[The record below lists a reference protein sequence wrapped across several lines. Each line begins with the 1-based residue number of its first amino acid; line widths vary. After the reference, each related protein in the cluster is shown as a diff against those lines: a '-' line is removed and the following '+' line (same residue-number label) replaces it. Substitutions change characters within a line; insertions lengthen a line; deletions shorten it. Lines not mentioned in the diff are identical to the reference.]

1 MYDIYGYDGT
11 KLYTIWTTQSG
22 QIRFLIDLGIL
33 CLPKE
38 IDTFKKNN
46 QIYL

>member
-11 KLYTIWTTQSG
+11 KLYNIWTTQSG
-22 QIRFLIDLGIL
+22 QIRFLNRFGFFVPAERDRY
-33 CLPKE
+33 
-38 IDTFKKNN
+38 FKKNN